1 MRAWWFLL
9 ILLAPL
15 TMAEVYKTVDKD
27 GRTVYT
33 DKPKTDNAE
42 KVELPGLNTVPG
54 AQPLP
59 NSYPAV
65 SIDARPARVEYTIDI
80 ISPRADVT
88 IPVGQRDL
96 AIAAVVSP
104 SLQPDHLLVYFMN
117 GELLE
122 ETTMSNIIVKDVPR
136 GTHTLVIEVID
147 QSGQSL
153 GISAPV
159 IVNVIRHV
167 IKKNAP
173 PVPRPHPAPR

>member
-1 MRAWWFLL
+1 MRTWWFLL

-15 TMAEVYKTVDKD
+15 TMAEIYKTIDKD

-33 DKPKTDNAE
+33 DKPKTESAE
-42 KVELPGLNTVPG
+42 KVELRGLNTVPG

-59 NSYPAV
+59 NSSPTT
-65 SIDARPARVEYTIDI
+65 SFDSRPARIEYTIDI
-80 ISPRADVT
+80 ISPRSDVI

-96 AIAAVVSP
+96 AIAAVISP
-104 SLQPDHLLVYFMN
+104 ALQSDHLLVYFMN

-153 GISAPV
+153 GISPPV
-159 IVNVIRHV
+159 IVNVMRHV
-167 IKKNAP
+167 VKKNAP
-173 PVPRPHPAPR
+173 PMPKPRPSL